1 MRYLAHSSMF
11 LDTLFLKSYDKHS
24 LLFDK
29 FWIRPRVR
37 QCSIV
42 EEEEEEEEEEEV
54 KGGVMP
60 LKGLS
65 RHSSTSSLAEITA
78 AGGAGTNFFLD

>member
-1 MRYLAHSSMF
+1 MINTVLLVVKF
-11 LDTLFLKSYDKHS
+11 LL
-24 LLFDK
+24 
-29 FWIRPRVR
+29 RPRVR

-42 EEEEEEEEEEEV
+42 EEEEEEEEEEV
-54 KGGVMP
+54 KGGGMP

-78 AGGAGTNFFLD
+78 AGGAGTNLLDLSLILTRG

>member
-1 MRYLAHSSMF
+1 MINTVLLVVKF
-11 LDTLFLKSYDKHS
+11 LL
-24 LLFDK
+24 
-29 FWIRPRVR
+29 RPRVR

-42 EEEEEEEEEEEV
+42 EEEEEEEEEEVV
-54 KGGVMP
+54 KGGGMP

-78 AGGAGTNFFLD
+78 AGGAGTNLLDLSLILTRG

>member
-1 MRYLAHSSMF
+1 MINTVLLVVKF
-11 LDTLFLKSYDKHS
+11 LL
-24 LLFDK
+24 
-29 FWIRPRVR
+29 RPRVR

-54 KGGVMP
+54 KGGGMP

-78 AGGAGTNFFLD
+78 AGGAGTNLLDLSLILTRG